1 MIKEL
6 DFFIYCIY
14 IIICII
20 MLRVNVGYMLFQN
33 DFYIGSDKKKE
44 EDVIYI
50 KIFFEGN
57 RGKKFLLKNK
67 M

>member
-33 DFYIGSDKKKE
+33 DFYIGSDKKK
-44 EDVIYI
+44 
-50 KIFFEGN
+50 K
-57 RGKKFLLKNK
+57 RGRCNLY
-67 M
+67 